1 MKLLNLTPHAIRL
14 IGPDGSARE
23 IPPSGNVARVAQT
36 LAPAGDADGVPL
48 FRAQFGPVVGLP
60 EPEPGVLYIVSAL
73 VRTACP
79 DRTDLASP
87 GDLVRGPDGQPVG
100 CRGLIVS

>member
-14 IGPDGSARE
+14 IGPDGTARD
-23 IPPSGNVARVAQT
+23 IAPSGQVARVSQT
-36 LAPAGDADGVPL
+36 LVHVGDADGVPL
-48 FRAQFGPVVGLP
+48 YRATFGPVVGLP
-60 EPEPGVLYIVSAL
+60 EPEPGVLYVVSAL

-79 DRTDLASP
+79 DRADLASP